1 MASTKYSDKGSAGST
16 VSTGEATQDEL
27 LGNNRSS
34 TGEDGAKVDSGVGEI
49 AGSGTGVAAGSG
61 AGSGVNASIDAR
73 TDASAGAEE
82 SKPFEKANPSKNSDD
97 SDPDHLPVDVDE
109 INGRPV
115 TGLMILGVGALFTIT
130 MAGLNYIN
138 SVFTPI
144 FLALTLVLAFR
155 PIGRTL
161 IKRGLPSWF
170 AILTTF
176 IALIIVF
183 TGTVAVT
190 VWSLTPVP
198 ETLMRYT
205 GNFEKMVGQITSLL
219 DTYHI
224 QTDDLSKYLKDLN
237 FNSLISWVLGLLDS
251 LSSISGLI
259 TIAII
264 ALFFITLDTTT
275 TAARSHVI
283 RKSHK
288 NLANAL
294 AGFEKR
300 VRHYWIIST
309 VFGLIVAVIDVFA
322 LEYMGIPLAW
332 TWGMWAFITNYIPN
346 VGFVLGVL
354 PPMLMAALD
363 QGWEAM
369 LIVMVVYS
377 VINVVIQTFLQP
389 KFVGDLVGLSPTVT
403 FFSLILWTSIVGVLG
418 SILAVPLTLFFKAIL
433 VDSDPR
439 TQWLDVFLVS
449 EGDTKKRN
457 AFGLY
462 DVDQSVEDP
471 LTELRNPLSERRI
484 HPIASGKLKLSSLSR
499 QLKREARTSQQS
511 VESGGNERPDAG
523 TK

>member
-1 MASTKYSDKGSAGST
+1 MSKTEQSEN
-16 VSTGEATQDEL
+16 VS
-27 LGNNRSS
+27 
-34 TGEDGAKVDSGVGEI
+34 K
-49 AGSGTGVAAGSG
+49 
-61 AGSGVNASIDAR
+61 
-73 TDASAGAEE
+73 DASKKDEE
-82 SKPFEKANPSKNSDD
+82 NLIEPAHPEETA
-97 SDPDHLPVDVDE
+97 
-109 INGRPV
+109 RPV
-115 TGLMILGVGALFTIT
+115 TGLMILAVGALFTIA
-130 MAGLNYIN
+130 MAGINYID
-138 SVFTPI
+138 SVFAPM

-155 PIGRTL
+155 PIGRGL
-161 IKRGLPSWF
+161 LRRGLPSWF

-176 IALIIVF
+176 ITLIVVF
-183 TGTVAVT
+183 MGTIAVT

-198 ETLMRYT
+198 ETLLRYT
-205 GNFEKMVGQITSLL
+205 SNFERMVNQLTTLL
-219 DTYHI
+219 ESYDI
-224 QTDDLSKYLKDLN
+224 QTKDLTKYLNDLN

-251 LSSISGLI
+251 LSSASGLV
-259 TIAII
+259 TVAII

-275 TAARSHVI
+275 MTARSQVI

-322 LEYMGIPLAW
+322 LQYLGVPLAW

-346 VGFVLGVL
+346 IGFVLGVL
-354 PPMLMAALD
+354 PPMAMAALD

-377 VINVVIQTFLQP
+377 VINVVIQTFVQP

-439 TQWLDVFLVS
+439 TQWLDVFLIS
-449 EGDTKKRN
+449 EEDTKKRN
-457 AFGLY
+457 SLGLY
-462 DVDQSVEDP
+462 NIDQSVEDP
-471 LTELRNPLSERRI
+471 LTELRNPILVRSI
-484 HPIASGKLKLSSLSR
+484 HPLESGKRKLSSLSR
-499 QLKREARTSQQS
+499 QLKRDTRSTQAPSDSGSEA
-511 VESGGNERPDAG
+511 
-523 TK
+523 

>member
-1 MASTKYSDKGSAGST
+1 
-16 VSTGEATQDEL
+16 
-27 LGNNRSS
+27 
-34 TGEDGAKVDSGVGEI
+34 
-49 AGSGTGVAAGSG
+49 
-61 AGSGVNASIDAR
+61 
-73 TDASAGAEE
+73 
-82 SKPFEKANPSKNSDD
+82 
-97 SDPDHLPVDVDE
+97 
-109 INGRPV
+109 
-115 TGLMILGVGALFTIT
+115 MILGAGALFTIT

-155 PIGRTL
+155 PIGRAL
-161 IKRGLPSWF
+161 IQRGLPSWF

-176 IALIIVF
+176 ITLIVVF
-183 TGTVAVT
+183 TGTVTVT
-190 VWSLTPVP
+190 IWSLRPVP

-205 GNFEKMVGQITSLL
+205 GNFENMMKQITAFLES
-219 DTYHI
+219 YHI
-224 QTDDLSKYLKDLN
+224 QTNDLSKYLKDLN
-237 FNSLISWVLGLLDS
+237 FNSLISWVLSLLDS

-294 AGFEKR
+294 SGFEKR

-369 LIVMVVYS
+369 LIVMVAYS

-439 TQWLDVFLVS
+439 TQWLDVFLIS

-462 DVDQSVEDP
+462 DVDQTVEDP
-471 LTELRNPLSERRI
+471 LTELRNPLAEHGI
-484 HPIASGKLKLSSLSR
+484 LPLASGKLKLSSLSR
-499 QLKREARTSQQS
+499 QLKREVRASQPS
-511 VESGGNERPDAG
+511 SDSGSETRPERD